1 MTSTIVERPPD
12 AASRLEHSHFRA
24 VQQTTARTC
33 LDWGSF
39 HHLSHDDPPFQG
51 VTTVVDDAGDTV
63 SIVDAAGTDS
73 TAEVA
78 LARLGWR
85 RTGHWELDIAGRRC
99 APVVRDRSWAA
110 ENLDPL
116 DYPGRSLELLP
127 VLRSD
132 VASRS
137 RIRMM

>member
-12 AASRLEHSHFRA
+12 AAARVERGRYRA
-24 VQQTTARTC
+24 VQLAAARTC
-33 LDWGSF
+33 LDWDPF
-39 HHLSHDDPPFQG
+39 HDLSDDDPPFQG
-51 VTTVVDDAGDTV
+51 VTTVVDDLGDTV
-63 SIVDAAGTDS
+63 SIVDAAGTDL
-73 TAEVA
+73 TADAA

-85 RTGHWELDIAGRRC
+85 RTGHWEPDPSGHRSVS
-99 APVVRDRSWAA
+99 VVRDRSWAA

-127 VLRSD
+127 GLRSD

-137 RIRMM
+137 RVRMI